1 MKTKEQIPGS
11 FRDPSGFLF
20 LEDGCLYRHVGYL
33 YREHYDHLMGS
44 HLYDELIRSNLLI
57 PHEEVD
63 PAFSENAYRVLKP
76 EAIPFISYPYEW
88 CFSALKDAALLTIRV
103 QTKSLEYGMSLK
115 DASAYNVQFRNSQPV
130 FVDTLSFE
138 KYQPGS
144 PWVAYRQFCQHF
156 LAPLL
161 LMSYCDVRLGQLLRV
176 FIDGIPLDLTSRL
189 LPKHTYLRFSVLWHI
204 HLHAK
209 MQQVFSNKKLR
220 KDRKEKRFG
229 LAAMRGLVDGLRTG
243 VTALKWNP
251 KQAQWVDYYSN
262 SLVYSDEGFR
272 LKQRLVS
279 EFLDILQPKKL
290 WDLGAN
296 TGLFSRVA
304 ANKGIYTVS
313 WDMDPGAV
321 EMNYRECNQKNLNSR
336 ILPLIIDLTNPSSG
350 IGWEHRERE
359 SFLDR
364 GPTETVLALALVHHL
379 ALGNNLPLNRL
390 AQFFN
395 GICQSLII
403 EFVTGEDPQARSI
416 VGERFDLLQGYNQQS
431 FEKSFQKYF
440 RIINSQKIPGSERML
455 YLMIKERIPQKS

>member
-1 MKTKEQIPGS
+1 MTPQEQIPGS

-20 LEDGCLYRHVGYL
+20 LKDGCLYRHVDYL

-44 HLYDELIRSNLLI
+44 HLYDELVRSNLLV

-63 PAFSENAYRVLKP
+63 AAFSENAYRVLKP

-88 CFSALKDAALLTIRV
+88 CFSALKDAALLTIKV
-103 QTKSLEYGMSLK
+103 QAKSLEYGMSLK
-115 DASAYNVQFRNSQPV
+115 DASVYNIQFRNSQPV
-130 FVDTLSFE
+130 FVDSLSFE

-189 LPKHTYLRFSVLWHI
+189 LPKHTYLRFLALWHI

-209 MQQVFSNKKLR
+209 MQQFFSNTKLR
-220 KDRKEKRFG
+220 KHRREKRFG
-229 LAAMRGLVDGLRTG
+229 LTAMSGLLDEIRSGI
-243 VTALKWNP
+243 TALRWNI
-251 KQAQWVDYYSN
+251 KQGSWFDYYST
-262 SLVYSDEGFR
+262 SLIYSDEGFS

-279 EFLDILQPKKL
+279 EFLDILQPKIL

-296 TGLFSRVA
+296 TGLFSRIA
-304 ANKGIYTVS
+304 ADKGIYTVS

-321 EMNYRECNQKNLNSR
+321 EMNYRECSQEKPNSR

-350 IGWEHRERE
+350 IGWEHRERM
-359 SFLDR
+359 SFMER
-364 GPTETVLALALVHHL
+364 GPAEAVLALALVHHL
-379 ALGNNLPLNRL
+379 ALANNLPLARL
-390 AQFFN
+390 AHFFDK
-395 GICQSLII
+395 ICRSLII
-403 EFVTGEDPQARSI
+403 EFISAEDPQALSL
-416 VGERFDLLQGYNQQS
+416 VGRRTGPLRGYDQHS
-431 FEKSFQKYF
+431 FEESFKKYF
-440 RIINSQKIPGSERML
+440 RIVISQKIPGSERTL
-455 YLMIKERIPQKS
+455 YLMVK